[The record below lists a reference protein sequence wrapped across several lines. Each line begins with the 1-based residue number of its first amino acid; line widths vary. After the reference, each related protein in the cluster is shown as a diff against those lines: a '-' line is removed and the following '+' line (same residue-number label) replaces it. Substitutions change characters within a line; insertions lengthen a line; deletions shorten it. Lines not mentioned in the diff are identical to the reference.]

1 VTLSVPLA
9 ALLDY
14 SDHERRKWR
23 EWISA
28 DPRRLT
34 LTVQPGGRF
43 PNVAA
48 LLDFLFLV
56 ERRHLSRL
64 RGAPPPPATGI
75 PANDWTA
82 LFDYAALVRADFR
95 AYVDAMDD
103 STAAQTMVIT
113 GLQSSPDMVM
123 TRRRLATHLLLHE
136 VRHLAQL
143 AMAARLSGQDPPG
156 QHDLFYFDDFA

>member
-1 VTLSVPLA
+1 
-9 ALLDY
+9 
-14 SDHERRKWR
+14 
-23 EWISA
+23 
-28 DPRRLT
+28 
-34 LTVQPGGRF
+34 
-43 PNVAA
+43 
-48 LLDFLFLV
+48 
-56 ERRHLSRL
+56 
-64 RGAPPPPATGI
+64 
-75 PANDWTA
+75 
-82 LFDYAALVRADFR
+82 VRADFR